1 MSFKDKRGKFDS
13 LLNSKGGADNTKKKM
28 DVLPLKVNKKKK
40 QVTFSLYEIT
50 SKRITEIAAKQG
62 YNSKSEFLDDLFES
76 IYENM

>member
-28 DVLPLKVNKKKK
+28 DVLSLKVNKKKK

>member
-13 LLNSKGGADNTKKKM
+13 LLNSKDGADNMKKKM

>member
-50 SKRITEIAAKQG
+50 SKRITEIATKQG